1 MFKKTVIVWL
11 IDFRDFRDLWRIC
24 GEFVYPRL
32 NGAGGLEA
40 EPNFEV
46 ATLKL
51 AVNFCDL

>member
-1 MFKKTVIVWL
+1 MIFVICG
-11 IDFRDFRDLWRIC
+11 IC
-24 GEFVYPRL
+24 GEFVHPHL

-40 EPNFEV
+40 ELNFEV